1 MTDTFR
7 SLCAELADALEAW
20 LEDEFIRAS
29 DADRQLVA
37 RARTALAQP
46 EPDASSSM
54 TQSEQQAVIGWVDQ
68 HINTNKAIRSW
79 RDPTRGGL
87 LMAEVHTVQ
96 PGTRARA
103 ALAQQDST
111 TDTP

>member
-7 SLCAELADALEAW
+7 SLSSELADALEAW

-46 EPDASSSM
+46 EPV
-54 TQSEQQAVIGWVDQ
+54 SEQA
-68 HINTNKAIRSW
+68 
-79 RDPTRGGL
+79 
-87 LMAEVHTVQ
+87 
-96 PGTRARA
+96 
-103 ALAQQDST
+103 DST
-111 TDTP
+111 LRSIRENTPRYKMSVIISTHDSAIDTRMPVIWSALDPNKEILESVSLPEQLPPLGNS

>member
-1 MTDTFR
+1 MTDYRT
-7 SLCAELADALEAW
+7 ELQRLVQAYDEHGGKWHDEDVQALHRAVEA
-20 LEDEFIRAS
+20 
-29 DADRQLVA
+29 
-37 RARTALAQP
+37 ARTALAQP